1 MAEIQA
7 GSKFMKKFL
16 ISLLA
21 AVGAMAASSPDLGLR
36 PSTSWAADNIMSK
49 TDAAGVRSAIGLDVG
64 TPQQAGTNLLTKVLP
79 RNVRKAISLN
89 DSSAPP
95 SWLSLAGIAS
105 CQTNETWTG
114 TGVAIDTGTN
124 FWGTQS
130 IRIDALS
137 GTART
142 ASCTLPKNTYLQ
154 NDICLVLRVS
164 DLTKL
169 SQLRIRLYE
178 TAVSAGYH
186 YVDAYYLPS
195 NLTNLFIASN
205 SWIKLWLVRDHFAV
219 ATSPTAWDD
228 AAPLKTVRKIEI
240 AVTPV
245 ASQDVT
251 VNIGEIVA
259 TRSTKMG
266 VVLQTDDNLA
276 VWYTQVKDQLGPYG
290 IPVTEC
296 TSGHFVG
303 LGAGHTSY
311 AQLKELEDDYGWQV
325 INHTLDHTTWGSG
338 SFSELNTWNQL
349 DVMNKVL
356 GGQGFKDFRYI
367 VYPGN
372 NGANTVGNVGD
383 IVTNMF
389 KGGFSSAQRAVY
401 GGVQPQFDNVQPSV
415 SLVSQPWIPWDY
427 FNIQRYSLSR
437 TNWVND
443 PTIPGTAYDSA
454 QANFNHTL
462 AFKGVIFPY
471 THNIIDPATASDIS
485 TDAWAGFLAW
495 CIANR
500 DSIEFMTIG
509 EYCDRMRAFEAA
521 QKRNYRYV
529 Y

>member
-1 MAEIQA
+1 MGLIN
-7 GSKFMKKFL
+7 KYMKKFL
-16 ISLLA
+16 VFLLV
-21 AVGAMAASSPDLGLR
+21 AVSAIAASSPDVGLR

-79 RNVRKAISLN
+79 RNVRKALSLN

-142 ASCTLPKNTYLQ
+142 ASCTLPTDTYLQ

-178 TAVSAGYH
+178 TAASAGYH

-195 NLTNLFIASN
+195 NRTNLFIASN

-296 TSGHFVG
+296 TSDHYVG

-325 INHTLDHTTWGSG
+325 INHTLDHATWGSG

-401 GGVQPQFDNVQPSV
+401 GNTLPNFQNVQPV
-415 SLVSQPWIPWDY
+415 VNLVSQPWIPWDY
-427 FNIQRYSLSR
+427 FNLQRYGLSR
-437 TNWVND
+437 TNWTYD
-443 PTIPGTAYDSA
+443 PSA
-454 QANFNHTL
+454 SIAQYRSGVTNFNHVL

-471 THNIIDPATASDIS
+471 THNISDPGSSVDIG
-485 TDAWAGFLAW
+485 TDAWAGFVAW

-500 DSIEFMTIG
+500 DNIEFMTIG